1 MNYLKNLLEKT
12 KLEIDQL
19 NNNMDEDVSKAVNIY
34 K

>member
-1 MNYLKNLLEKT
+1 MNYLKILLEKT

-19 NNNMDEDVSKAVNIY
+19 NNNMDEDASKAFNIY